1 MYLRMGRVVVWSR
14 KEMYLIAGIAA
25 SVKVAKMVTGK
36 NRTNYK
42 RCKSDSVTN
51 VAWSSLAAG

>member
-25 SVKVAKMVTGK
+25 SVKVAKMVT
-36 NRTNYK
+36 
-42 RCKSDSVTN
+42 
-51 VAWSSLAAG
+51 